1 MTGEVAAG
9 EAVAGGMPVGERS
22 PDAGLIDTGLVDV
35 HTHAIAP
42 WLPDLASRDGWRGWP
57 CVQRLGDT
65 RARILVGGRP
75 YRDIDDRCWSARR
88 RLADMDAEGVAVQ
101 VLSPIP
107 ITFCHDAPAGGA
119 AVLARSQNDF
129 LASLVAE
136 YPRRFRA
143 LGAVPLQDPAAAVT
157 ELYRCVRE
165 LGFLGVEIGTRVGQA
180 ELGDP
185 EFDPFFAAAG
195 ELGALVL
202 VHPADSTLDPRLAR
216 LGVGFGAGMPSETGI
231 AIAGLLTGGAPARRP
246 GLRLCLAHGGGCLP
260 WLLPRLDRGRLISD
274 PALPAD
280 QLPSALAR
288 SFYSDSLTY
297 DVDSLLLAVARFG
310 AEHVL
315 LGTDYPFA
323 ARESPAGAVLAGP
336 HERLTAGLRA
346 AIGRQNALELIGLD
360 RRLVPT
366 GRPGEPKE

>member
-1 MTGEVAAG
+1 MAGEVAPG
-9 EAVAGGMPVGERS
+9 EAVAGE
-22 PDAGLIDTGLVDV
+22 GLVDV

-42 WLPDLASRDGWRGWP
+42 WLPDLAGRDGWGRWP
-57 CVQRLGDT
+57 SVERLGGS

-75 YRDIDDRCWSARR
+75 YRDIDDRCWSADR
-88 RLADMDAEGVAVQ
+88 RLADMDVEGVAVQ
-101 VLSPIP
+101 VVSPVP
-107 ITFCHDAPAGGA
+107 ITFCYDAPADGA
-119 AVLARSQNDF
+119 VVLARSQNDF
-129 LASLVAE
+129 LAALVAE
-136 YPRRFRA
+136 RPGRFRA
-143 LGAVPLQDPAAAVT
+143 LGAVPLQDPDAAVT
-157 ELYRCVRE
+157 EMRRCMEE

-185 EFDPFFAAAG
+185 EFDPFFAAAE

-231 AIAGLLTGGAPARRP
+231 AIAGLLASGALTRRP

-260 WLLPRLDRGRLISD
+260 WLLPRLDRARLISD
-274 PALPAD
+274 PVFPPD
-280 QLPSALAR
+280 RLPSALAR
-288 SFYSDSLTY
+288 SLYSDSLTY

-323 ARESPAGAVLAGP
+323 ARESPAGAVLAEP
-336 HERLTAGLRA
+336 HERLTARLRA
-346 AIGRQNALELIGLD
+346 AIGRGNALALTGA
-360 RRLVPT
+360 RGRLV
-366 GRPGEPKE
+366 RAARAGEAEE